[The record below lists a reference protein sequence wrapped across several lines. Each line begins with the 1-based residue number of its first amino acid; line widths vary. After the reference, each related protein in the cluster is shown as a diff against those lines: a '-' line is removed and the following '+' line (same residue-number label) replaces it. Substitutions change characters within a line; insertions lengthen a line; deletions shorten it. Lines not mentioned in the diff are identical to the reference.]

1 MVETQK
7 HFRFMNIEHAQPLQP
22 SRSDEPR
29 LESSRRRVEIRVHGE
44 ARSPTLVYLPGI
56 HGDWTL
62 AGGFRRALANQLRFV
77 EVSYPLG
84 TDWTEGAYAAAIV
97 ETLAEREISSGWLL
111 GESFGSQVAWEICR
125 STSFTADGI
134 ILAGGF
140 VRHPL
145 PFLAEWLYSRS
156 GERTFR
162 VMRAAL
168 GGYAQVARLRFG
180 RSPETLAEIREF
192 VARRTRA
199 DFDSGRHRLQLVA
212 RHDPRC
218 VARSLHI
225 PVYAMCGCL
234 DPIVPW
240 FPVRRWLKRNCPGFR
255 EAVTIWPADHNVLG
269 TAPKRSAEKVL
280 TWMFRQPAP
289 GHY

>member
-1 MVETQK
+1 MVQTQK
-7 HFRFMNIEHAQPLQP
+7 HFRFMNMEQAQTLQQP
-22 SRSDEPR
+22 RSDEPR
-29 LESSRRRVEIRVHGE
+29 LENVRSSVEVRVHGK
-44 ARSPTLVYLPGI
+44 ACSPTLVYLPGI

-62 AGGFRRALANQLRFV
+62 VGGFRRALGEKLRFI
-77 EVSYPLG
+77 EISYPLG
-84 TDWTEGAYAAAIV
+84 THWTEGTYAAAIV
-97 ETLAEREISSGWLL
+97 QALAEREISSGWLL

-125 STSFTADGI
+125 STAFSAEGL

-145 PFLAEWLYSRS
+145 PFLAKWLYARS

-199 DFDSGRHRLQLVA
+199 DFESGRHRLQLVA

-218 VARSLHI
+218 VARSLYI
-225 PVYAMCGCL
+225 PVYAVCGCL
-234 DPIVPW
+234 DPVVPW
-240 FPVRRWLKRNCPGFR
+240 FPVQRWLKRNCPGFQ
-255 EAVTIWPADHNVLG
+255 EAEVIWPADHNVLG

-280 TWMFRQPAP
+280 AWMFRQPAT
-289 GHY
+289 GHW